1 MLQPKP
7 LAMTSTESKA
17 NLFNQ
22 QRCVAV
28 TGHRDEVLVEE
39 GRVDGV
45 APTTIFVKKLPA
57 VVVTLWKT

>member
-1 MLQPKP
+1 
-7 LAMTSTESKA
+7 MTSTESKA

-57 VVVTLWKT
+57 VVVTLRKT